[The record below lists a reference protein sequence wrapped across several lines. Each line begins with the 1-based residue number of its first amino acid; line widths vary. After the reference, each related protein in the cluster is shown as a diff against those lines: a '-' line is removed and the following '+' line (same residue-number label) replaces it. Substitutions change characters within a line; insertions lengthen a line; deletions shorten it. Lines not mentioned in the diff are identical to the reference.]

1 LPEELL
7 YIPGAWVASAL
18 ALHQKALKARQ
29 EIMVEAELD
38 NRDKLA
44 MRLLVGM
51 EV

>member
-1 LPEELL
+1 
-7 YIPGAWVASAL
+7 
-18 ALHQKALKARQ
+18 LKARQ